1 MESLPEIGKHKNNY
15 QPKFGTVENRTMFSL
30 IPEERVSNLLEA
42 LSLFFSNANE
52 DRSSGDIDEVRS
64 DETEIKRN
72 EILILAVCLFSQ
84 NSLNC
89 RLFFR
94 IPFICLSC

>member
-30 IPEERVSNLLEA
+30 IPGERVSNLLEA

-64 DETEIKRN
+64 DEREIKRN
-72 EILILAVCLFSQ
+72 EIEQL
-84 NSLNC
+84 
-89 RLFFR
+89 
-94 IPFICLSC
+94 